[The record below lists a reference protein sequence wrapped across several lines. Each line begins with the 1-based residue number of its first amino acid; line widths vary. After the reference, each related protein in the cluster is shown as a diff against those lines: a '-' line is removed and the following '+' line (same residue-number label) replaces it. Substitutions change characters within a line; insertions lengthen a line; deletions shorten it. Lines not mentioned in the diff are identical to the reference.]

1 MIHGLVFPPHASTT
15 TYADF
20 ALPCQKLRCTLCQ
33 SCLCYC
39 SFLLS
44 MLFKATPVA
53 LSTTARGWFPFF
65 FFFFLSSQRSSLDD
79 GVSLS
84 NSDEL
89 PLIVLSLCGYSGM
102 VLSVCTMVLY
112 YGLVLSVLFFA
123 YWFSARVGSFCCV
136 DLVRLSYLFTF

>member
-1 MIHGLVFPPHASTT
+1 MHIMSILFMLLFLSSVDAFQGHAGGS
-15 TYADF
+15 
-20 ALPCQKLRCTLCQ
+20 LN
-33 SCLCYC
+33 YC
-39 SFLLS
+39 
-44 MLFKATPVA
+44 
-53 LSTTARGWFPFF
+53 ARVVPFF